1 MYTNDFI
8 SDKGQK
14 IPSLYVEN
22 KENNRKIK
30 QISSNIL
37 YNNRIGFY
45 LDLNHLTK
53 SKINE
58 ELYCILLSNGDIQ
71 IKLNLNNSYNIDE
84 LQTIL
89 VPIVKKHII
98 ELVNTFIQKKSIYYF
113 KTLNSKNIELN
124 KINVVFST
132 DSINILSFKNL
143 KCTSSVFSVVNKNQK
158 KQNI

>member
-1 MYTNDFI
+1 MKLPLDIIFKKINSSSFIPLIKYNPGKELESIYRLYTSDFI

-113 KTLNSKNIELN
+113 KTLNSKNIL
-124 KINVVFST
+124 FT
-132 DSINILSFKNL
+132 RLDY
-143 KCTSSVFSVVNKNQK
+143 
-158 KQNI
+158 